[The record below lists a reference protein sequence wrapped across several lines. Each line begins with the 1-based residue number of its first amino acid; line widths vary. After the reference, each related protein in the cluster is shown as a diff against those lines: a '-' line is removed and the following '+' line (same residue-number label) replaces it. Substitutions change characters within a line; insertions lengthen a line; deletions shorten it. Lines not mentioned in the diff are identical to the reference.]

1 MNRIPKFLV
10 TLVGKLH
17 QSVKLCHRHGGSVH
31 PELCFLGEVAQQ
43 RGATFQKRF
52 ILHVRDNT
60 HFRRLTHGTLSFNI
74 EESYALNLVVKE
86 LHPVRMVLGKG
97 EDIHD
102 ATANRELAR
111 LNDKIYAFKLVFK
124 KGFVEEI

>member
-17 QSVKLCHRHGGSVH
+17 QSVKLCHRHRGSVH

-43 RGATFQKRF
+43 RGATFQECF
-52 ILHVRDNT
+52 ILNVGDNA
-60 HFRRLTHGTLSFNI
+60 HFCRLAHGALSFNI
-74 EESYALNLVVKE
+74 EEADALNLVVKE
-86 LHPVRMVLGKG
+86 LYAVGMVLGKG

-102 ATANRELAR
+102 AAANRELAR
-111 LNDKIYAFKLVFK
+111 LNDKIYPFKLVFK
-124 KGFVEEI
+124 